1 MENESIKITPIKYI
15 LEILGTTAAIF
26 AFQYFY
32 AIDFNLE
39 SELEFI
45 IIDFLIVFIPYN
57 LFLLIYRLSKIK
69 FFYNNRWE
77 ATIGGFFLAFASI
90 LFIDI
95 DIAPKPKKP
104 RDYNCQNLAG
114 LIRAN
119 GLSNPILGDVQ
130 VFGIYD
136 IEEIQKPRGV
146 FYNSDMPEGSSLIC
160 AGNVYLLSGEERMNY
175 FLQVLPNDQFRYGLG
190 LPN

>member
-15 LEILGTTAAIF
+15 LEILGSTAGIF

-90 LFIDI
+90 FFIDI
-95 DIAPKPKKP
+95 DIAFKPKEA

-119 GLSNPILGDVQ
+119 GLSNPIVGDVQ

-136 IEEIQKPRGV
+136 IEEIQKLPYVPVPG
-146 FYNSDMPEGSSLIC
+146 NSLIC

-175 FLQVLPNDQFRYGLG
+175 FLQVLPNDQFSYGLG